1 MNLTISQ
8 LEIIR
13 EALVQMMHKADDENL
28 KREIIEITTII
39 NEAQFLAELENSLTE
54 NF

>member
-1 MNLTISQ
+1 MNFTIAQ

-13 EALVQMMHKADDENL
+13 EALVQAMHKTDDENL
-28 KREIIEITTII
+28 KREIIEITTMI
-39 NEAQFLAELENSLTE
+39 NEAQFLAEIENSLTE

>member
-1 MNLTISQ
+1 MNFTISQ

-13 EALVQMMHKADDENL
+13 EALVQMMRKADDENL

-39 NEAQFLAELENSLTE
+39 NEAQFIAEIDGK
-54 NF
+54 

>member
-1 MNLTISQ
+1 MNFTISQ

-39 NEAQFLAELENSLTE
+39 NEAQFHAEIDEK
-54 NF
+54 